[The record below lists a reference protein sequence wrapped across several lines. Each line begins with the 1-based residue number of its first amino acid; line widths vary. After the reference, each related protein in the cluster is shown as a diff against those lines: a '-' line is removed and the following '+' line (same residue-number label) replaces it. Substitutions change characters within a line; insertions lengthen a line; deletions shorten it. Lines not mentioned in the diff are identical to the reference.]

1 MQISRG
7 LEKEKERDSG
17 GLCKKLG
24 FVLLKGIFIILLLM
38 LISKEINMLS
48 SSFF

>member
-24 FVLLKGIFIILLLM
+24 YFYNVAFNVNFKG
-38 LISKEINMLS
+38 N
-48 SSFF
+48 

>member
-1 MQISRG
+1 MPISRG

-24 FVLLKGIFIILLLM
+24 FVLLRVFL
-38 LISKEINMLS
+38 
-48 SSFF
+48 